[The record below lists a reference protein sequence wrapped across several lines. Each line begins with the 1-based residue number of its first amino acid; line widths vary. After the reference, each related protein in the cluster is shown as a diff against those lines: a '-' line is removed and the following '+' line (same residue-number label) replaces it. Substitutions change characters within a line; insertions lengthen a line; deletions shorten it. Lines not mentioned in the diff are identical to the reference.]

1 MKTNTMAAVAVL
13 VCLVSGVARAED
25 GVVVLRFETANE
37 ADARRGIVR
46 GVDSRSADG
55 YAELIRMTTPPADMT
70 PEQVAEWHRVRAEQT
85 AKSHR
90 TSVEQAGAAAGRAAM
105 QKAGTY
111 GAKLGNIEIN
121 RRAKEAAK
129 NEKIE
134 SGDRDTFI
142 GGFVAV
148 FTTAR
153 MNARTAG
160 K

>member
-1 MKTNTMAAVAVL
+1 MKANTMAAVVVL
-13 VCLVSGVARAED
+13 ACLAGSVARAED

-37 ADARRGIVR
+37 ADARRGIAR
-46 GVDSRSADG
+46 GINANSAEG

-70 PEQVAEWHRVRAEQT
+70 PEQAAKWHH
-85 AKSHR
+85 AK
-90 TSVEQAGAAAGRAAM
+90 VEHAGAVAGRAAM
-105 QKAGTY
+105 QRAGIH
-111 GAKLGNIEIN
+111 GAKLGNGEII
-121 RRAKEAAK
+121 RRAKDAAK

-134 SGDRDTFI
+134 TGDRDTFI

>member
-1 MKTNTMAAVAVL
+1 MKTNLVLAAVVVAGL
-13 VCLVSGVARAED
+13 IGGFARAED

-37 ADARRGIVR
+37 ADARRGIAR
-46 GVDSRSADG
+46 GISASSAEG
-55 YAELIRMTTPPADMT
+55 YAEFIRMTTPPADMT
-70 PEQVAEWHRVRAEQT
+70 PEQAAKWHHV
-85 AKSHR
+85 K
-90 TSVEQAGAAAGRAAM
+90 VEQSGAAAGRAAM
-105 QKAGTY
+105 QKAGVY
-111 GAKLGNIEIN
+111 GAKLGNVEIN

-134 SGDRDTFI
+134 AGDRDAFI

-153 MNARTAG
+153 MKA